1 MTSKTKPTVST
12 AIDAINE
19 IASPLDF
26 SYKSLAA
33 FQDAI
38 DEEPR
43 PGPHKIEKIEESGHY
58 KSNTVRFCYNAISD
72 YENFTSTLEH
82 FLENPLELAW
92 LDLSFNDLSVIDKV
106 LLQYPKLKIL
116 YLHSNSIEK
125 LSEIDKLAAL
135 PELISITLHGNPI
148 ESLPGYKQH
157 IISTLPKLK
166 TLDFIPITNKNRID
180 AQMWRVKF
188 RKK

>member
-1 MTSKTKPTVST
+1 MTSKAKPTVST

-19 IASPLDF
+19 IAPPLDF
-26 SYKSLAA
+26 CYKSLAA
-33 FQDAI
+33 FQDAV

-58 KSNTVRFCYNAISD
+58 KSTTVRFRYNAISD

-106 LLQYPKLKIL
+106 LLEYPRLKIL
-116 YLHSNSIEK
+116 YLHSNSIEN

-148 ESLPGYKQH
+148 ESLSGYKQH
-157 IISTLPKLK
+157 IISTLPNLK
-166 TLDFIPITNKNRID
+166 TLDFTPITNKNRKD
-180 AQMWRVKF
+180 AQMRRVKF

>member
-1 MTSKTKPTVST
+1 MYWSHRIPVFQEIPIPSVVRGWGGGGAVWIFSGTAQCDKRGPQLDCTLLSDMTVFVSV
-12 AIDAINE
+12 
-19 IASPLDF
+19 
-26 SYKSLAA
+26 
-33 FQDAI
+33 FQ
-38 DEEPR
+38 
-43 PGPHKIEKIEESGHY
+43 
-58 KSNTVRFCYNAISD
+58 
-72 YENFTSTLEH
+72 
-82 FLENPLELAW
+82 
-92 LDLSFNDLSVIDKV
+92 V

-148 ESLPGYKQH
+148 ESIPGYKNH

-166 TLDFIPITNKNRID
+166 TMDFIPITNQNRTD
-180 AQMWRVKF
+180 AQAWREKF